1 MSGLI
6 WFHRLLIGTAI
17 AFCAGFA
24 AWEVSAWRRTGSA
37 ALLILAGVFVVAAI
51 ALAIYLWNLMK
62 VLGYERGGPSSR
74 PETGGAPPRR

>member
-17 AFCAGFA
+17 VFCLGFA
-24 AWEVSAWRRTGSA
+24 TWEILAWRRTGGA
-37 ALLILAGVFVVAAI
+37 GLLVLAGVFVVAAI

-74 PETGGAPPRR
+74 SRTGGGLPGR